1 MLALPSVS
9 QSQTLNKIL
18 WADAV
23 LGGSTGILGLA
34 YSQKLSVLLGF
45 SAGLIQV
52 VSAITVGYAA
62 VAFVL
67 AAQLSKSSQLVRALA
82 FANWFWTLV
91 SLVML
96 ATLFDQATLLGRLY
110 LVLQPLVVGG
120 LAYLESAQL
129 RTR

>member
-1 MLALPSVS
+1 MLALPSVN

-18 WADAV
+18 WADAI

-34 YSQKLSVLLGF
+34 CSQKLSVLLGF

-52 VSAITVGYAA
+52 VSAITLSYAV

-67 AAQLSKSSQLVRALA
+67 AAQLSKSSQLARALA

-96 ATLFDQATLLGRLY
+96 ATLFEQATVLGKLY
-110 LVLQPLVVGG
+110 LVLQPLVVGA